1 MIERSQVHEGMT
13 VRSSDGVTLGRVLT
27 CDETSFVV
35 EEEIFGGDYVVP
47 YADVMEASGDEIRLA
62 VPRERLMDSPPSR
75 DEGDEDGE
83 GGARLGMR
91 RDPGVQPLSY
101 GDEGG
106 GGLL

>member
-13 VRSSDGVTLGRVLT
+13 VRGSDGTELGRVLT

-35 EEEIFGGDYVVP
+35 EEELFGADYVVP
-47 YADVMEASGDEIRLA
+47 YDDVMEAAGDEIRLA
-62 VPRERLMDSPPSR
+62 LSRDSFMDPPSPAPGGE
-75 DEGDEDGE
+75 DE
-83 GGARLGMR
+83 ARYASAR
-91 RDPGVQPLSY
+91 RDRTQAASY